1 LKNYLEYLKH
11 IRDECEYLIEAS
23 QELDYRQFI
32 DDETSKRAFVR
43 SIEIIGEA
51 TKQIPEDFKQKYPDV
66 NWKDMAGMRDVLIHS
81 YFGINYNIVWDV
93 IVNYIPPLLESM
105 NEILNSNNHYP

>member
-1 LKNYLEYLKH
+1 
-11 IRDECEYLIEAS
+11 
-23 QELDYRQFI
+23 
-32 DDETSKRAFVR
+32 
-43 SIEIIGEA
+43 
-51 TKQIPEDFKQKYPDV
+51 
-66 NWKDMAGMRDVLIHS
+66 MAGMRDVLIHS